1 MRPNPKFKPQFVAE
15 SKAAQNADPKRAVKQ
30 VETSQ
35 NERKVKNPKKL
46 PPLDYKI
53 NYSDSKYALK
63 HQI

>member
-1 MRPNPKFKPQFVAE
+1 MRPNPKFKPQSLAE
-15 SKAAQNADPKRAVKQ
+15 SKAAQNADPTKAVKQ
-30 VETSQ
+30 VETSH

-53 NYSDSKYALK
+53 NSSESKYVLT